1 MVWKPSSLL
10 LALLLFLAGT
20 ASGQSDEETFT
31 VPDDSTHLML
41 SDGPE
46 TVITP
51 LRNDEQQL
59 YESAKPSGKKLD
71 EEALKD
77 RLAGLDYSEKKPKEE
92 KPEEKKRK
100 PRQDIEMPSFGSW
113 GGLKN
118 AAYIIA
124 FLLLAAVVVYLF
136 YRVGNMKPADK
147 KSKPLAGLAEWEDAW
162 SLDAEALDMELQNA
176 VENGNYKLAIR
187 LLYLRGLKQLMDK
200 GIVKPSPEK
209 TNSQYMA
216 EVRKAQLHN
225 PFRYCTLV
233 YETVWY
239 GDATPDQQQ
248 YKSVLPGFHEFS
260 DKIRQA

>member
-1 MVWKPSSLL
+1 MEWKPNSLVL
-10 LALLLFLAGT
+10 VLMLFV
-20 ASGQSDEETFT
+20 SGMAFGQAEEETYAL
-31 VPDDSTHLML
+31 PDDSTHFLL
-41 SDGPE
+41 NEGQE

-51 LRNDEQQL
+51 LTGDEQEQ
-59 YESAKPSGKKLD
+59 YESTRPSGKKID

-77 RLAGLDYSEKKPKEE
+77 RLAGLDYSEAKPKKE
-92 KPEEKKRK
+92 KPEENKIK
-100 PRQDIEMPSFGSW
+100 PRQDMEMPSFGSW

-136 YRVGNMKPADK
+136 YRVGNMTPADK

-162 SLDAEALDMELQNA
+162 SLDANALDIELQNA
-176 VENGNYKLAIR
+176 VEKGQFKPAIR
-187 LLYLRGLKQLMDK
+187 LLYLRNLKMLMDK

-216 EVRKAQLHN
+216 EVIKAQLHS
-225 PFRYCTLV
+225 PFRYCTQV

-239 GDATPDQQQ
+239 GDAVPDQQQ
-248 YKSVLPGFHEFS
+248 YKSVLPGFHEFY